1 MYLLRSKFLGYVLA
15 VAIGSVPAVLPFESI
30 AKEDD
35 SSDQASAEEM
45 FFDGLVVRPLML
57 AGTVLGTAAFVIT
70 LPFTIPAGG
79 DPEAHRKF
87 IVEPARYTFTRPIGE
102 FGPRT

>member
-70 LPFTIPAGG
+70 PPLRRSVTGTRWKLKTPTALPLFFAPL
-79 DPEAHRKF
+79 PSC
-87 IVEPARYTFTRPIGE
+87 
-102 FGPRT
+102 